1 MFLVLTE
8 LSTFASIIKL
18 IVLLILFFVLLYGV
32 HIFTK
37 WYAKSGYVNAKS
49 SNIQI
54 IETQQVV
61 PGKSIVIAK
70 VGEKY
75 IAFLIMKE
83 NAIFLTELS
92 EDELSFDQVVQK
104 TDMSKMTMNFTDV
117 FQKVKNYN
125 HEKKNREKKKDE

>member
-8 LSTFASIIKL
+8 MSTFTSIIKL
-18 IVLLILFFVLLYGV
+18 FLLLVLL
-32 HIFTK
+32 FTK

-61 PGKSIVIAK
+61 PGKSIVIVK

-75 IAFLIMKE
+75 IAFLLMKD
-83 NAIFLTELS
+83 NAVFLTELS
-92 EDELSFDQVVQK
+92 KDELSFNQVIQK
-104 TDMSKMTMNFTDV
+104 TDVSKMTMNFTDV

-125 HEKKNREKKKDE
+125 HKKKDQETKKEDDF